1 MKRQITIP
9 KSKGERKLLTR
20 RNSLRYFENREL
32 SIAFN
37 YSSLAL
43 Q

>member
-1 MKRQITIP
+1 MKRQNA
-9 KSKGERKLLTR
+9 KNKGERKFSTR
-20 RNSLRYFENREL
+20 RNSLSYFENREL

-37 YSSLAL
+37 HSSLAL